1 MSASVYVFFASA
13 IGLLLAGVVSRA
25 RNTRRLIA
33 ARLVVLSAMSGWMLY
48 LLLSGSESG
57 IFPVL
62 LAALLISGAVK
73 SALDLDA
80 LRSEMPVDQK

>member
-1 MSASVYVFFASA
+1 
-13 IGLLLAGVVSRA
+13 
-25 RNTRRLIA
+25 
-33 ARLVVLSAMSGWMLY
+33 MLY